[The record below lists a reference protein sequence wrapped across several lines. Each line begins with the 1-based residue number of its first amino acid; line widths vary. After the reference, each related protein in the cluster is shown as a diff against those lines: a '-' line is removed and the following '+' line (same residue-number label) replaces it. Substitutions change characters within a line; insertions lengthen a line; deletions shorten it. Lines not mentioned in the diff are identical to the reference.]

1 MGPPRWNGRPRR
13 DGAGGLRPRGRRGGR
28 PRRPTGL
35 VCRSLRRARSGPAR
49 ERQRG
54 LPPSSHRRREARTAE
69 ARRVE
74 TFAPEELPPLGFD
87 QGRSSETRSGVERK
101 RSRQRLSG
109 FRPFRGPADSPPQ
122 AFSHTN
128 PPSFRIVHSS
138 GSSPD
143 RPAQPP
149 IVPHSCRTD
158 LGCSPPFASIPG
170 RASRYTVGRTDVD
183 PDCTPVRHAAPRR
196 PVTGIATSRS
206 RDRQYNRRPLRGR
219 PSGRQVV
226 PRGGFAPREM

>member
-35 VCRSLRRARSGPAR
+35 VRRSLRRARSGLAR

-69 ARRVE
+69 ARRVG

-143 RPAQPP
+143 RPTQ
-149 IVPHSCRTD
+149 
-158 LGCSPPFASIPG
+158 L
-170 RASRYTVGRTDVD
+170 
-183 PDCTPVRHAAPRR
+183 PDRPRVLSALR
-196 PVTGIATSRS
+196 VNTG
-206 RDRQYNRRPLRGR
+206 
-219 PSGRQVV
+219 
-226 PRGGFAPREM
+226 PREQVYCRSYRRGARLHARPACSAETACDWHRHFTFP